1 MTLYKCDCGFCSIN
15 GATVESITQ
24 HLHGRL
30 LLFCKAD
37 GRRFRFLRESTR
49 APGTELALFKKDMN
63 LFLLSSLMPFAL
75 LTSLLTQHTSNPS
88 CEEQRKYCSQ
98 NRARQNIETGLADK
112 FRERK
117 KRTMSTIVANRV
129 TSSTSSS
136 QIKQEHVK
144 DENDTHNN
152 DYHNENSSNNSSRSD
167 NKYDSFFDEWKVG
180 NWCWERDYN
189 KYPVSP
195 PNCHNDDCMHDKSNS
210 NNEEMRTIHKAC
222 DDDGIDDDD
231 DDDDNNNEKKP
242 AAIAS
247 SSSSSGSSDKI
258 SSNNSNKEIIAAEH
272 KLCGDDGQC
281 GGGGGDDGH
290 DNNGIDDD
298 DDDDEKKPAA
308 IVSSSCSSDC
318 VATTAAMEIA
328 ATNDRNVRQEVS
340 KSSSRCPQ
348 IKAEKNDN
356 ENEDI
361 GNINGRSSNNNNN
374 NNNNNYYYEDDD
386 SFYDDWV
393 EGNWCLL
400 NNFDNSNNISNS
412 NSNINSNN
420 REGEVED
427 DNSNHE
433 IRHEMTTRSKK
444 KIRDKN
450 KTNDD
455 STKRKSKRFRFHKD
469 DDHDDEEDSCN
480 KDEEYEENND
490 DEEEQ
495 DSNDVQHHHEDN
507 RPARKRS
514 RPLQIQDD
522 KIWMGMFE
530 RLVEYKKQ
538 HKNTMVPS
546 RYNHDPKL
554 GIWIS
559 TQRTAYRK
567 DELNPNRV
575 DLLQSIGFNWDGA
588 REAIEHT
595 LWMNMFQKLVVYN
608 GMYKNTI
615 IPSRYGEDPKL
626 GLWVSTLRK
635 AYRKDELN
643 PNRVDLLNSINFI
656 WEGKIEHYKQMWLGM
671 SW

>member
-1 MTLYKCDCGFCSIN
+1 
-15 GATVESITQ
+15 
-24 HLHGRL
+24 
-30 LLFCKAD
+30 
-37 GRRFRFLRESTR
+37 
-49 APGTELALFKKDMN
+49 
-63 LFLLSSLMPFAL
+63 
-75 LTSLLTQHTSNPS
+75 
-88 CEEQRKYCSQ
+88 
-98 NRARQNIETGLADK
+98 
-112 FRERK
+112 
-117 KRTMSTIVANRV
+117 MSTIVANRV

-144 DENDTHNN
+144 DENDTNNN
-152 DYHNENSSNNSSRSD
+152 DYHNENISNNSSSSD
-167 NKYDSFFDEWKVG
+167 NKNDTFFDEWKVG
-180 NWCWERDYN
+180 NWCWERDYH

-195 PNCHNDDCMHDKSNS
+195 PNCHDDDCVNDKNNS
-210 NNEEMRTIHKAC
+210 NNAGMRTIHKAC
-222 DDDGIDDDD
+222 DDDGI
-231 DDDDNNNEKKP
+231 
-242 AAIAS
+242 
-247 SSSSSGSSDKI
+247 
-258 SSNNSNKEIIAAEH
+258 
-272 KLCGDDGQC
+272 
-281 GGGGGDDGH
+281 
-290 DNNGIDDD
+290 D

-374 NNNNNYYYEDDD
+374 NNNNNYYEDDD

-400 NNFDNSNNISNS
+400 NNYDNNNNNNNNNNISNS

-420 REGEVED
+420 GEGEVED
-427 DNSNHE
+427 NNSNHE
-433 IRHEMTTRSKK
+433 IRHEMTTRSRK

-469 DDHDDEEDSCN
+469 DNHDDEEDSCN
-480 KDEEYEENND
+480 EDEEYEENND
-490 DEEEQ
+490 TEEEQ
-495 DSNDVQHHHEDN
+495 DSSDVQNHQEDN

-538 HKNTMVPS
+538 HKNTLVPQ
-546 RYNHDPKL
+546 RYD
-554 GIWIS
+554 
-559 TQRTAYRK
+559 
-567 DELNPNRV
+567 
-575 DLLQSIGFNWDGA
+575 
-588 REAIEHT
+588 
-595 LWMNMFQKLVVYN
+595 
-608 GMYKNTI
+608 
-615 IPSRYGEDPKL
+615 EDPKL
-626 GLWVSTLRK
+626 GLWVSKQRRDYK
-635 AYRKDELN
+635 KDELN

-656 WEGKIEHYKQMWLGM
+656 WEGKIEHYNQMWMVMFEKLVQYKKQHKNTTVPLCYGKDPKLGRWVDTQRQAYKNDELLPKRLTLLNSIGFVWYGSRERNSTTM
-671 SW
+671 DG